1 MSTGA
6 MKAVTNF
13 ANFMYDHLQC
23 TKINRFSALWLE
35 CGKIYAKNPQQ
46 KNAVLALKT
55 YCDSHG

>member
-35 CGKIYAKNPQQ
+35 CGKIYAKNLQQ
-46 KNAVLALKT
+46 KNAVLTLKT
-55 YCDSHG
+55 SSESHG